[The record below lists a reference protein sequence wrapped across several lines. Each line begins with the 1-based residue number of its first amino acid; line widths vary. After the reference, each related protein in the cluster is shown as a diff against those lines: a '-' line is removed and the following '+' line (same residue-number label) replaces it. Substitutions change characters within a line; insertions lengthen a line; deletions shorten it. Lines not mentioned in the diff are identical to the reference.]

1 MAASSQSAPH
11 GALIFCRVIDN
22 FGDAG
27 VTWRLAKRLDDLG
40 FPTTL
45 VIDSLDTLSKL
56 VPALNPEDLNS
67 IVRNIRIIDWDY
79 YEEALKNG
87 NDETIL
93 APLPDLVLETFG
105 CRLPEVVE
113 KAMCDDLNRL
123 YMNLDYLSAEEWVE
137 GSHNIWGL
145 HPSLP
150 IKKLWF
156 FPGFTD
162 KTGGLL
168 IEDDLEERRLAFD
181 KKAFLDKMGALPDRL
196 TLYFFAYPKNA
207 IDALATAI
215 RAANK
220 AFNLILAPGVASNM
234 LATALDSAENVHLIR
249 AQFVSQE
256 DFDQFMWIADAVIIR
271 GEDSFVRAQL
281 AATPLLWAIYPTEDK
296 AHEIKLNAWLARF
309 ETMYGEEDSAA
320 REALDLCARHWVT
333 GELTPAM
340 FRAWLDALPVQKNVA
355 GKWQQSLLKR
365 GDLARHI
372 VTLIP
377 LTES

>member
-27 VTWRLAKRLDDLG
+27 VTWRLSKRLDDLG

-56 VPALNPEDLNS
+56 VPDLIPENPHS

-79 YEEALKNG
+79 YEAALKNG
-87 NDETIL
+87 TDATIA

-105 CRLPEVVE
+105 CRLPDIVE

-181 KKAFLDKMGALPDRL
+181 TKAFLEKMGAFPDRL

-215 RAANK
+215 RSADQS
-220 AFNLILAPGVASNM
+220 FNLILAPGAASDM
-234 LATALDSAENVHLIR
+234 LATALEGAENVHLIR
-249 AQFVSQE
+249 APFVSQE
-256 DFDQFMWIADAVIIR
+256 DFDQFMWAADAVIIR

-281 AATPLLWAIYPTEDK
+281 AGTPLLWAIYPTEDK
-296 AHEIKLNAWLARF
+296 AHEIKLDAWLARF
-309 ETMYGEEDSAA
+309 EMMYGTEESEA
-320 REALDLCARHWVT
+320 REALDVCARHWVT
-333 GELTPAM
+333 GELTSTM
-340 FRAWLDALPVQKNVA
+340 FQAWLDALPTQKEA
-355 GKWQQSLLKR
+355 ATQWQQNLLTR
-365 GDLARHI
+365 GDLARNI
-372 VTLIP
+372 AGLVSLQTN
-377 LTES
+377 

>member
-1 MAASSQSAPH
+1 MSAPTQSAPH

-27 VTWRLAKRLDDLG
+27 VTWRLAKRLRDLG

-45 VIDSLDTLSKL
+45 VIDSLETLSKL
-56 VPALNPEDLNS
+56 VPTLDPQNPCS
-67 IVRNIRIIDWDY
+67 TVRNIRIVDWDY
-79 YEEALKNG
+79 YEKALLNG
-87 NDETIL
+87 TDKRIA

-168 IEDDLEERRLAFD
+168 IEDDLESRRLAFD
-181 KKAFLDKMGALPDRL
+181 KEAFLKDMGALPNRL

-215 RAANK
+215 RAADQS
-220 AFNLILAPGVASNM
+220 FNLILAPGAASDM
-234 LATALDSAENVHLIR
+234 LATALEDAPNVHLIR
-249 AQFVSQE
+249 APFVSQE
-256 DFDQFMWIADAVIIR
+256 DFDQFMWAADAVIIR

-281 AATPLLWAIYPTEDK
+281 AGTPLLWAIYPTEDK
-296 AHEIKLNAWLARF
+296 AHEIKLDAWLSRF
-309 ETMYGEEDSAA
+309 ESMYDKNDVVA
-320 REALDLCARHWVT
+320 REAMDVCARHWVT
-333 GELTPAM
+333 GKLTPAM
-340 FRAWLDALPVQKNVA
+340 FQTWLDALPVQKDAAV
-355 GKWQQSLLKR
+355 KWQQSLLKR

-372 VTLIP
+372 AALV
-377 LTES
+377 